1 VQNYIEEYG
10 PSLEHFSLKPY
21 KNFKVEISQI
31 MMMYA
36 KSYKLWL
43 ENSPERG
50 PVVSEVIKEFRL
62 QFILSMLKAKNKKH
76 ADMKFLE
83 DVSKARVLKSD
94 FILQGS
100 MSDLRVS
107 FTPHIYKNIVNID
120 KLLTMDENSSKQTFQ
135 HQLMHDKT

>member
-1 VQNYIEEYG
+1 
-10 PSLEHFSLKPY
+10 
-21 KNFKVEISQI
+21 
-31 MMMYA
+31 MMYA

-50 PVVSEVIKEFRL
+50 HVVSEVIKEFRL

-76 ADMKFLE
+76 ADMNFLE
-83 DVSKARVLKSD
+83 DLSKTRVLKSD

-120 KLLTMDENSSKQTFQ
+120 KLLTMDEKSSKQTFQ
-135 HQLMHDKT
+135 HQLLQDKT